1 MSYSAVEASAQAAH
15 VAVTEDELVVHLV
28 DGRKLSVPLVWF
40 PSLLHA
46 TAEQRN
52 VFRLIGEGEYINW
65 PELDEDLS
73 VAGLL
78 RGTPAAM
85 GRSGSQETGTLS

>member
-1 MSYSAVEASAQAAH
+1 MT
-15 VAVTEDELVVHLV
+15 VTEDELMLQLV

-40 PSLLHA
+40 PNLLHA
-46 TAEQRN
+46 SPEQRN
-52 VFRLIGEGEYINW
+52 VFRLIGDGEYINW

-78 RGTPAAM
+78 RGASAAQK
-85 GRSGSQETGTLS
+85 RDA